1 MEDSEPLRK
10 LTQSFLES
18 HGFRVLVAQNGEE
31 ALQVETRHSG
41 KIDLL
46 LTDVVMPG
54 INGRVLAERLL
65 PRQPAMRVLY
75 ISGYTDNF
83 VARHG
88 VLEQGMIL
96 LHKPFTEEV
105 LIKKMREVLD
115 GKSVGQDHNNPGQG
129 GEKK

>member
-1 MEDSEPLRK
+1 METL
-10 LTQSFLES
+10 
-18 HGFRVLVAQNGEE
+18 
-31 ALQVETRHSG
+31 HSD
-41 KIDLL
+41 KIDLV

-65 PRQPAMRVLY
+65 PRQPATRVLY

-88 VLEQGMIL
+88 VLEQGMSL

-105 LIKKMREVLD
+105 QIRKMREVLD
-115 GKSVGQDHNNPGQG
+115 GKSSGQDRNNPGQG
-129 GEKK
+129 GEQK